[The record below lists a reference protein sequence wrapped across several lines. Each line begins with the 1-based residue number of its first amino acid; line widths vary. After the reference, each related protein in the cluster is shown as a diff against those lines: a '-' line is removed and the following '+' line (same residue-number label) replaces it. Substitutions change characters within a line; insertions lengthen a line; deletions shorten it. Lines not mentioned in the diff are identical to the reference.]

1 MKVKVIGIADV
12 NYTSKKTNQL
22 VQGKTLHCTKKA
34 ERQEDIGE
42 LTETVFIS
50 QRSNAFGQ
58 IAKIKVGSEVN
69 IYYNR
74 YGAVDDIAV
83 N

>member
-22 VQGKTLHCTKKA
+22 VQGKTLHCIKNA

>member
-22 VQGKTLHCTKKA
+22 VEGKTLHCTRKA
-34 ERQEDIGE
+34 ERPEDIGE
-42 LTETVFIS
+42 LTDTVFIS
-50 QRSNAFGQ
+50 KRSNAFGQ
-58 IAKIKVGSEVN
+58 IDKIKIGSDINV
-69 IYYNR
+69 YYNR
-74 YGAVDDIAV
+74 FGAVDDIAV

>member
-22 VQGKTLHCTKKA
+22 VQGKTLHCIRKA
-34 ERQEDIGE
+34 ERAEDIGE
-42 LTETVFIS
+42 LCDTIFIS
-50 QRSNAFGQ
+50 QKSNAYGQ
-58 IAKIKVGSEVN
+58 IAKIKIGTEVN
-69 IYYNR
+69 VYYNR

>member
-22 VQGKTLHCTKKA
+22 VEGKTLHCIKKA
-34 ERQEDIGE
+34 ERSEDIGE
-42 LTETVFIS
+42 LCETVFIS
-50 QRSNAFGQ
+50 KKSNAFDQ
-58 IAKIKVGSEVN
+58 VTKIKVGSDVN

-74 YGAVDDIAV
+74 YGAVDDIAI